1 MKQKIVISGAGLVG
15 SLWAVF
21 MAKRGYE
28 VEVYERRPDMRK
40 LSGDGGRSINL
51 AMSTR
56 GWKALEKAGIKD
68 EVMKEALPMKGRMMH
83 SVSGELT
90 YQPYGKEGEA
100 IYSVSRAGLNRKLM
114 DIAESHDNV
123 KLYFDMRCEGVNTGS
138 GKISFNN
145 NVIGQTLNPEADFIF
160 GADGVFS
167 AVRGSMQRTD
177 RFNYSQYYLPH
188 GYKELTIPATAEGD
202 FAMDKDSLHIWPRGE
217 FMLIALPNPDKSFT
231 CTLFL
236 PFEGELSFDNLN
248 TDNEVMAFFNAYFGD
263 AVPLMPTLLEDFRG
277 NPTSSLVTIRCNPWQ
292 MNEKILLIGDAS
304 HGIVP
309 FYGQGM
315 NSGFEDCTIL
325 DEMADEHNEDWKT
338 IFRKFGK
345 SRVPDANAIADL
357 AMRNFVEMRDLVG
370 DPMFLLRKKIA
381 AWLNEEYPKDFLP
394 LYSMVTFSH
403 IPYAEA
409 LAEGKAQDRLFEKIL
424 SQPNIQED
432 WKNENVLSIFKMWL
446 ENKKQ

>member
-1 MKQKIVISGAGLVG
+1 MKQKIIISGAGLVG

-28 VEVYERRPDMRK
+28 VDVYERRPDMRK
-40 LSGDGGRSINL
+40 LTGDGGRSINL

-68 EVMKEALPMKGRMMH
+68 EVMKEALAMKGRMMH
-83 SVSGELT
+83 STSGELT
-90 YQPYGKEGEA
+90 FQPYGKEGEA

-123 KLYFDMRCEGVNTGS
+123 KLHFDMSCKGINTKNSEVSFKNNNTGEVS
-138 GKISFNN
+138 
-145 NVIGQTLNPEADFIF
+145 TPDADFIF

-167 AVRGSMQRTD
+167 AIRSSMQRTD

-188 GYKELTIPATAEGD
+188 GYKELTIPATADGD

-217 FMLIALPNPDKSFT
+217 FMMIALPNPNKSFT

-236 PFEGELSFDNLN
+236 PYEGEESFNNLK
-248 TDNEVMAFFNAYFGD
+248 TDDEIMAFFNSYFGD
-263 AVPLMPTLLEDFRG
+263 AVPMMPTLLEDFKG
-277 NPTSSLVTIRCNPWQ
+277 NPTPSLVTIRCNPWQ

-315 NSGFEDCTIL
+315 NSGFEDCTVL
-325 DEMADEHNEDWKT
+325 DEMADAHNEDWKAT
-338 IFRKFGK
+338 LKEF
-345 SRVPDANAIADL
+345 SNTRVADANAIADL

-403 IPYAEA
+403 IPYNEA
-409 LAEGKAQDRLFEKIL
+409 LEEGKAQDRLFEKIL
-424 SQPNIQED
+424 ALPNIEKD
-432 WKNENVLSIFKMWL
+432 WKNGNVLSIFKQWL
-446 ENKKQ
+446 VNKK